1 MARKNQQGAALSALR
16 RSARALSRE
25 EIETRTGAAVPER
38 TLRRWLSEWVAD
50 GVVER
55 SGVGRAT
62 RYRYVGKAGIAER
75 PPANAPAEAL
85 AEPPTTTPAESLGF
99 LHGLDDDLGL
109 ELLAAIRDLWTHSST
124 ALEGNTLT
132 LGDTHFILQE
142 GLTVSGKPLKDHEE
156 VVGHARA
163 IDLVYQAL
171 DAPLTE
177 GFIFDLHTAVQ
188 TERVTDIYKPI
199 GAWKVEP
206 NGTHA
211 VTAEGRQVFIEYA
224 APADVPVLMK
234 EIGEVIDAVD
244 LDRMSAE
251 NAHQIYAKVHIGV
264 AHVHPFWDGNGRIAR
279 LLANIPLLRAGLPPL
294 TIRADRRREYIQLLT
309 NYDLDAGQLDSATG
323 AWPESGD
330 LAAFTAF
337 CGDCYSAVRD
347 LVAAAFEVQRLRA

>member
-1 MARKNQQGAALSALR
+1 MTRKDQQGAALSALQ
-16 RSARALSRE
+16 RSAQALSRE
-25 EIETRTGAAVPER
+25 EIETRIGAAVPER
-38 TLRRWLSEWVAD
+38 TLRRWLSEWVAE

-62 RYRYVGKAGIAER
+62 RYRYAGRAVVAEH
-75 PPANAPAEAL
+75 PWADAPAEAL
-85 AEPPTTTPAESLGF
+85 AKPRTAAPAESLGF
-99 LHGLDDDLGL
+99 LHGLDDDLRRQ
-109 ELLAAIRDLWTHSST
+109 LLAAIRDLWTHSST

-132 LGDTHFILQE
+132 LGDTHFVLQD

-156 VVGHARA
+156 VVGHAHA
-163 IDLVYQAL
+163 IDLMYEAL

-177 GFIFDLHTAVQ
+177 DVIFDLHKAVQ

-211 VTAEGRQVFIEYA
+211 VTEDGRQVFIEYA

-234 EIGEVIDAVD
+234 EIVEFIDAAD
-244 LDRMSAE
+244 IDRMNVDNVHE
-251 NAHQIYAKVHIGV
+251 VYAKVHIGV

-294 TIRADRRREYIQLLT
+294 TIRADRRREYIQLLA
-309 NYDLDAGQLDSATG
+309 NYELDAGQLDSTTG

-337 CGDCYSAVRD
+337 CGDCYSAVRE
-347 LVAAAFEVQRLRA
+347 LVSAAFEVQSSRA